1 MILKIIPVFFFLQVR
16 KHSMQLFPLFED
28 YDRVHNGSVSRS
40 QFRRVLSEL
49 QLESMVTHE
58 ELELLW
64 QQFQVKIGGKDDVNY
79 IAFCEMVYHM
89 AGFEWRKP

>member
-1 MILKIIPVFFFLQVR
+1 
-16 KHSMQLFPLFED
+16 MQLFPLFED
-28 YDRVHNGSVSRS
+28 YDRVHNGYVSRF

-49 QLESMVTHE
+49 QLESMLTEMDFV
-58 ELELLW
+58 LMW
-64 QQFQVKIGGKDDVNY
+64 KQFHVQVGGSDDINY